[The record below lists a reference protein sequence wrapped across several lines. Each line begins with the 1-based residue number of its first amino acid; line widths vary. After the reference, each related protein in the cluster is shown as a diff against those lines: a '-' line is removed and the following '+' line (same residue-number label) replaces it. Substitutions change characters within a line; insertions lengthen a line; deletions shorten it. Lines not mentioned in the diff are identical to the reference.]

1 MLVCARETSSIT
13 ISCLLGTAKSPNI
26 LSALSINILD
36 GLAKRQLD
44 AAFIK
49 DKGIVQVYA

>member
-13 ISCLLGTAKSPNI
+13 ISCLLGTAKLLNV
-26 LSALSINILD
+26 LNALSINILNR
-36 GLAKRQLD
+36 LIKRQLD

>member
-1 MLVCARETSSIT
+1 M
-13 ISCLLGTAKSPNI
+13 LGTAKLLNV

-36 GLAKRQLD
+36 GPAKRQLN